1 MHATVISVD
10 FIDEAAA
17 RAEVAGLAQQVSG
30 MPDFQAGYWIAQ
42 PGGKG
47 IAVVVF
53 DSEGPAQAL
62 AEQARTAPEGMGTV
76 KTTSVEV
83 GEVIGSA

>member
-1 MHATVISVD
+1 MHATLISVD

-17 RAEVAGLAQQVSG
+17 RVEVAGLAQQVSAVPG
-30 MPDFQAGYWIAQ
+30 FHAGYWIAQ
-42 PGGKG
+42 PGAKG

-53 DSEGPAQAL
+53 DSEDSAQAL
-62 AEQARTAPEGMGTV
+62 AEQARTAPEGAGSVT
-76 KTTSVEV
+76 TTSVEV